1 MKATTQL
8 RQMLTSDR
16 MVVAPFVLNAL
27 HARIAEDVGHQA
39 VYMTGAGTAAERG
52 FPDVGLLTM
61 TEMVANAKYIA
72 DAVNIPVI
80 CDADTGYGNPL
91 NVHRTVR
98 EYEAAG
104 VAALHLEDQVFPKK
118 CGFFAGKQV
127 VPVEEH
133 VQKIRAALDA
143 RTDPDFVIIARC
155 DAYAVTGWEDTVRR
169 CRAYV
174 EAGAD
179 LVFVD
184 GIKSQDDIQRYAAD
198 LPDVPRMYN
207 GDLATTQTMDEL
219 GYKIMI
225 CGSTIWLIY
234 KQVRAA
240 YEELMSA
247 GQVNPDRYGTRWD
260 VASVLGLDA
269 IYELEKKYGPGRGHQ
284 DVGTDGRA
292 AVSHLDC
299 GTIAQAAQMATPTRF
314 VEGRAHPCRRTT
326 TNGSPGGA
334 TWRPNAP
341 AFQYGTKIWSSTV
354 RWFERTSALGEP
366 PQKGGQSA
374 QALGRVAA
382 GSAEGSR

>member
-1 MKATTQL
+1 MKATTKL
-8 RQMLTSDR
+8 RQLLASDR

-39 VYMTGAGTAAERG
+39 VYMTGAGTAAEKG

-91 NVHRTVR
+91 NVRRTVR

-104 VAALHLEDQVFPKK
+104 VAAIHLEDQVFPKK

-133 VQKIRAALDA
+133 VQKIHAALDA
-143 RTDPDFVIIARC
+143 RTDPDFVVIARC
-155 DAYAVTGWEDTVRR
+155 DAYAVNGWDDTVAR

-174 EAGAD
+174 DAGAD

-207 GDLATTQTMDEL
+207 GDLAATQTMDEL

-240 YEELMSA
+240 YEELMND
-247 GQVNPDRYGTRWD
+247 GMVNPDRYGTRWD

-269 IYELEKKYGPGRGHQ
+269 IYELEKKYGVQ
-284 DVGTDGRA
+284 DVGTDVA
-292 AVSHLDC
+292 ALAA
-299 GTIAQAAQMATPTRF
+299 AQAAQMA
-314 VEGRAHPCRRTT
+314 AD
-326 TNGSPGGA
+326 A
-334 TWRPNAP
+334 AAP
-341 AFQYGTKIWSSTV
+341 A
-354 RWFERTSALGEP
+354 
-366 PQKGGQSA
+366 
-374 QALGRVAA
+374 AA
-382 GSAEGSR
+382 DN

>member
-1 MKATTQL
+1 MKATAKL
-8 RQMLTSDR
+8 RQMLASDQL
-16 MVVAPFVLNAL
+16 VVAPFVLNAL

-61 TEMVANAKYIA
+61 TEMVSNAKYIA

-104 VAALHLEDQVFPKK
+104 VAAIHLEDQVFPKK

-143 RTDPDFVIIARC
+143 RTDPDFVVIARC
-155 DAYAVTGWEDTVRR
+155 DAYAVTGWEDTVQR
-169 CRAYV
+169 CRAYTD
-174 EAGAD
+174 AGAD

-184 GIKSQDDIQRYAAD
+184 GIKSQDDIQRYAKD
-198 LPDVPRMYN
+198 LADVPRMYN
-207 GDLATTQTMDEL
+207 GDLATTQTMNEL

-240 YEELMSA
+240 YEELMA
-247 GQVNPDRYGTRWD
+247 DGKVDPDRYGTRWD

-269 IYELEKKYGPGRGHQ
+269 IYELEKKYGVQ
-284 DVGTDGRA
+284 DVGTDVASLA
-292 AVSHLDC
+292 A
-299 GTIAQAAQMATPTRF
+299 AQAAQMEADAAVLTP
-314 VEGRAHPCRRTT
+314 AD
-326 TNGSPGGA
+326 N
-334 TWRPNAP
+334 
-341 AFQYGTKIWSSTV
+341 
-354 RWFERTSALGEP
+354 
-366 PQKGGQSA
+366 
-374 QALGRVAA
+374 
-382 GSAEGSR
+382 

>member
-8 RQMLTSDR
+8 RQMLASDQ

-27 HARIAEDVGHQA
+27 HARIAEDVGHKA

-61 TEMVANAKYIA
+61 TEMVSNAKYIA
-72 DAVNIPVI
+72 DAINIPVI

-104 VAALHLEDQVFPKK
+104 VAAIHLEDQVFPKK

-133 VQKIRAALDA
+133 VQKIHAALDA

-184 GIKSQDDIQRYAAD
+184 GIKSQDDIRRYAAD
-198 LPDVPRMYN
+198 LPDVARMYN
-207 GDLATTQTMDEL
+207 GDLATTQTMNDL

-240 YEELMSA
+240 YEELMSD

-269 IYELEKKYGPGRGHQ
+269 IYELEKKYGVQ
-284 DVGTDGRA
+284 DVGTDVAGLAAAQEAQRA
-292 AVSHLDC
+292 AD
-299 GTIAQAAQMATPTRF
+299 AAVLTP
-314 VEGRAHPCRRTT
+314 ADD
-326 TNGSPGGA
+326 
-334 TWRPNAP
+334 
-341 AFQYGTKIWSSTV
+341 
-354 RWFERTSALGEP
+354 
-366 PQKGGQSA
+366 
-374 QALGRVAA
+374 
-382 GSAEGSR
+382 